1 MDVGN
6 WNMSTNPVYRL
17 CCHMI
22 ETSGGATGS
31 LDISMNW
38 EKVIYPA
45 M

>member
-1 MDVGN
+1 
-6 WNMSTNPVYRL
+6 
-17 CCHMI
+17 MI